1 MDELAFRTA
10 TELVAALR
18 RKEVSSRELL
28 DHYLARVERV
38 NPRLNAVVTLDVE
51 RARKR
56 AAAADEALARGE
68 LWGPLH
74 GLPMTIK
81 DTFETAGLRTTAGF
95 SPLADHV
102 PTVDAVA
109 VARLIGAGAVVFGK
123 TNVPMLAGDWQT
135 YNAIFGTTNNVWDV
149 TRAPGGSSGGSA
161 TVVAAGLAGLELGSD
176 IGGSIRVPSH
186 WSGVYGHKPTHG
198 IVPQR
203 GHIPPQPG
211 ALTESDLDVIGPIA
225 RGPADLE
232 LALSVLAGPLPDRA
246 VGWRLA
252 LPPPRRGRLRDF
264 RVAAWLDDPAFPV
277 DAQVHA
283 RLADAVRALRAAGVT
298 VDEAARPGFGLAEVV
313 EDYTKLLYPILV
325 AGYPRDTFDALV
337 ELAKQPDEGFGS
349 RLARAGTIRHRDW
362 LASHETRERVRA
374 RLAEFFTRYDVLLLP
389 VNQVPAIPHD
399 PSEPMMDRRV
409 RVNGRERNYF
419 DMLAWISIATFT
431 YHPATAAPIGR
442 TDAGLPVGLQIV
454 GPYLEDRTPLE
465 FARQL
470 ADVVG
475 GYVRPPGV

>member
-1 MDELAFRTA
+1 MEGAVTMDELAFRTA

-28 DHYLARVERV
+28 DHYLTRVERV

-56 AAAADEALARGE
+56 AAAADEALVRGE

-81 DTFETAGLRTTAGF
+81 DCFETAGLRTTAGF
-95 SPLADHV
+95 SPLTDHV

-203 GHIPPQPG
+203 GHIPPH
-211 ALTESDLDVIGPIA
+211 EM
-225 RGPADLE
+225 
-232 LALSVLAGPLPDRA
+232 
-246 VGWRLA
+246 RL
-252 LPPPRRGRLRDF
+252 GE
-264 RVAAWLDDPAFPV
+264 
-277 DAQVHA
+277 
-283 RLADAVRALRAAGVT
+283 T
-298 VDEAARPGFGLAEVV
+298 V
-313 EDYTKLLYPILV
+313 
-325 AGYPRDTFDALV
+325 
-337 ELAKQPDEGFGS
+337 Q
-349 RLARAGTIRHRDW
+349 
-362 LASHETRERVRA
+362 
-374 RLAEFFTRYDVLLLP
+374 
-389 VNQVPAIPHD
+389 Q
-399 PSEPMMDRRV
+399 
-409 RVNGRERNYF
+409 
-419 DMLAWISIATFT
+419 
-431 YHPATAAPIGR
+431 
-442 TDAGLPVGLQIV
+442 
-454 GPYLEDRTPLE
+454 
-465 FARQL
+465 
-470 ADVVG
+470 
-475 GYVRPPGV
+475 